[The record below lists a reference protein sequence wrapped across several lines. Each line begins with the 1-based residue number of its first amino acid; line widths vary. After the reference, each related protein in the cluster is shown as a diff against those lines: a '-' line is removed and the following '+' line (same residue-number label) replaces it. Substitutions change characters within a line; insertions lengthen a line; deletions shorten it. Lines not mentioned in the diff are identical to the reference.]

1 MSEHGWA
8 SAVRALTEAVHH
20 ARPEDLPGIA
30 MRLAPDL
37 EATEM
42 AIYLTDYEQTTLMPF
57 SGPGGPDR
65 EQQPIDG
72 TVPGRVFCTGQTID
86 TSADGTFR
94 LWLPMIDG
102 TERIGV
108 LELVSKAP
116 SDPDRWTAYQAFASL
131 LSESI
136 VSRRMYGDAV
146 ECARRRLPMQLAA
159 EIVWNQLP
167 PLTFATD
174 DVALSAILEP
184 CYDVG
189 GDAFDYAING
199 DTLHVAVFDA
209 VGHGIAASAL
219 TSLAI
224 SAYRNARRCGL
235 DLAHTYRSIDKWVH
249 AEHPDHF
256 VTASLGELNTTTGR
270 YRRISAGH
278 PGELLFRDGKLVKE
292 LASPTAMPL
301 GWGHLDD
308 PIPQVVEESLE
319 PGDKLLIYTDGV
331 VEARTE
337 TGEFFG
343 ADRLTD
349 FLIRALADE
358 LPGPETMRRL
368 VHAILAYQHERLQDD
383 ATAAL
388 LEWRPA
394 FTHGHLPL

>member
-1 MSEHGWA
+1 
-8 SAVRALTEAVHH
+8 
-20 ARPEDLPGIA
+20 
-30 MRLAPDL
+30 MRLAPALD
-37 EATEM
+37 ATEI
-42 AIYLTDYEQTTLMPF
+42 ALYLTDYEQSMLMPF
-57 SGPGGPDR
+57 GGPAAPVRD
-65 EQQPIDG
+65 QQPIEG

-86 TSADGTFR
+86 TSADGTYR

-108 LELVSKAP
+108 LELVRKSPA
-116 SDPDRWTAYQAFASL
+116 DPDSWSDYQIFASL
-131 LSESI
+131 LSEAI

-146 ECARRRLPMQLAA
+146 ECARRRLPMQVAA
-159 EIVWNQLP
+159 EIIWNQLP

-174 DVALSAILEP
+174 EVAVSAILEP

-199 DTLHVAVFDA
+199 DTLHIAVFDA

-235 DLAHTYRSIDKWVH
+235 DLSDTYRSLDKWVH
-249 AEHPDHF
+249 AEHPAHF
-256 VTASLGELNTTTGR
+256 VTAALSELNITTGR

-278 PGELLFRDGKLVKE
+278 PSELLFRGGKLVKE
-292 LASPTAMPL
+292 LDSPTAMPL

-308 PIPQVVEESLE
+308 PIPQVSEESLE
-319 PGDKLLIYTDGV
+319 PGDKILVYTDGV

-337 TGEFFG
+337 AGDFFG
-343 ADRLTD
+343 TDRLTD
-349 FLIRALADE
+349 FLTRALADE

-368 VHAILAYQHERLQDD
+368 VHAILIHQHERLQDD

-388 LEWRPA
+388 VEWRPH
-394 FTHGHLPL
+394 FTYGHLPL